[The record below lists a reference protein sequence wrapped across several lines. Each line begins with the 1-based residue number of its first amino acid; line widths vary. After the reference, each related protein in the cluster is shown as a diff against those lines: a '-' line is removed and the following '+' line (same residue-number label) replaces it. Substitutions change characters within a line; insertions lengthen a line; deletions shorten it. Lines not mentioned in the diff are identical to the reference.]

1 MRIFLDSN
9 YDKIL
14 NVASIINNSKAMTI
28 KEISEKVSLSIPSVR
43 NIVDCIEKNNLTTK
57 ENFFIEE
64 LPNKSVEIRA
74 INYPLQQLADNYL
87 EQSILFLMV
96 KQHLENRKIVSSKFC
111 ESYGISASS
120 FSRYRMSLKKYL
132 QSIGLD
138 LSRENEIIGNEM
150 LVRSFF
156 IAFFRY
162 SNSKWKFSPSV
173 YISLKEFL
181 SKNYMDLEQF
191 TENEL
196 RVMCLIMY
204 IGNKRIAQKNFLSD
218 IFFAKLG
225 NIFIRNTVIAK
236 KFFDYF
242 KKKGLD
248 NEQIEFEVGYLLFS
262 LKKEGLLCDNQVLQL
277 MEKFLLSCTEE
288 YKIGYQLSLAVTS
301 NSDNSA
307 ICKEILIELIFMN
320 LIIKKGYI
328 PYRHFYYVY
337 DEENFCCFNNAEK
350 KLLEDTYDILSVA
363 MECQEVF
370 LYYKEFIELYNFKE
384 LADYFFTVLY
394 AILIKS
400 KLSKPRPI
408 TIFIEHSK
416 FMNCLILSNK
426 LKSIFHESI
435 EIIENC
441 NNKVDIVVT
450 DISNSKKGGNVIR
463 VSSYSDEKD
472 FELLLLKILDIRKKI
487 DEGDT
492 IKHLLPYLS
501 RK

>member
-43 NIVDCIEKNNLTTK
+43 NIVDCIEKNNLTT
-57 ENFFIEE
+57 
-64 LPNKSVEIRA
+64 
-74 INYPLQQLADNYL
+74 
-87 EQSILFLMV
+87 
-96 KQHLENRKIVSSKFC
+96 KFC

-218 IFFAKLG
+218 IFFAKL
-225 NIFIRNTVIAK
+225 N
-236 KFFDYF
+236 
-242 KKKGLD
+242 
-248 NEQIEFEVGYLLFS
+248 
-262 LKKEGLLCDNQVLQL
+262 LK
-277 MEKFLLSCTEE
+277 
-288 YKIGYQLSLAVTS
+288 
-301 NSDNSA
+301 
-307 ICKEILIELIFMN
+307 
-320 LIIKKGYI
+320 
-328 PYRHFYYVY
+328 
-337 DEENFCCFNNAEK
+337 
-350 KLLEDTYDILSVA
+350 
-363 MECQEVF
+363 
-370 LYYKEFIELYNFKE
+370 
-384 LADYFFTVLY
+384 
-394 AILIKS
+394 
-400 KLSKPRPI
+400 
-408 TIFIEHSK
+408 
-416 FMNCLILSNK
+416 
-426 LKSIFHESI
+426 
-435 EIIENC
+435 
-441 NNKVDIVVT
+441 
-450 DISNSKKGGNVIR
+450 
-463 VSSYSDEKD
+463 
-472 FELLLLKILDIRKKI
+472 
-487 DEGDT
+487 
-492 IKHLLPYLS
+492 
-501 RK
+501 